1 MMPSRARIPAP
12 GNGLL
17 RETARGVSAQLVCR
31 APGWAP
37 DGLYRMKRNP
47 AGRWRS
53 SPAWKERSFKWE
65 GISSMIADRIRE
77 FILSELVQDKSI
89 TSLSESESLI
99 ESGIIDSLGIQKLL
113 AFLEEKLS
121 IQITDD
127 DIVPENFE
135 TIETIVSLIK
145 SKNAAIE

>member
-1 MMPSRARIPAP
+1 
-12 GNGLL
+12 
-17 RETARGVSAQLVCR
+17 
-31 APGWAP
+31 
-37 DGLYRMKRNP
+37 MKRNP
-47 AGRWRS
+47 AGRRRS
-53 SPAWKERSFKWE
+53 SPAWKERSFKWK

-113 AFLEEKLS
+113 AFLEENLS

-135 TIETIVSLIK
+135 TIETIVNLIK
-145 SKNAAIE
+145 SKNADIE

>member
-1 MMPSRARIPAP
+1 
-12 GNGLL
+12 
-17 RETARGVSAQLVCR
+17 
-31 APGWAP
+31 
-37 DGLYRMKRNP
+37 
-47 AGRWRS
+47 
-53 SPAWKERSFKWE
+53 
-65 GISSMIADRIRE
+65 MIADRIRE

>member
-1 MMPSRARIPAP
+1 
-12 GNGLL
+12 
-17 RETARGVSAQLVCR
+17 
-31 APGWAP
+31 
-37 DGLYRMKRNP
+37 
-47 AGRWRS
+47 
-53 SPAWKERSFKWE
+53 
-65 GISSMIADRIRE
+65 MIADRIRE

-113 AFLEEKLS
+113 AFLEENLS

-135 TIETIVSLIK
+135 TIETIVNLIK
-145 SKNAAIE
+145 SKNADIE